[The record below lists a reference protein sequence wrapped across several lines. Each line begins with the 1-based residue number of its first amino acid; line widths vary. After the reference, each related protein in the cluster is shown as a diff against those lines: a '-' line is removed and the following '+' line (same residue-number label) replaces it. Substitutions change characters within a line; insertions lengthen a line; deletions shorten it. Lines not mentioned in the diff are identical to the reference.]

1 MTDRDEMVRRARALR
16 PVLRERARA
25 TEEAR
30 RIPDETASDFRA
42 AGLTT
47 LAQPSRFGGLGLD
60 LDTVFACG
68 VELGRGDGSA
78 AWVGSQWGLHNW
90 MVGMWPLEGQQEY
103 FGDDPAAVLASTSLD
118 MSGGTVTAAPGGVTL
133 AGRWGLSSGVDLADW
148 VMLFGMGER
157 GPAAHLV
164 PRAEIE
170 VDDTWYAAGLCGSGT
185 NDVVVRD
192 VFVPEHRSLSLPA
205 ALTATTPGRELHESV
220 FYRVPLMS
228 FLAFALAAPILGMAL
243 GAVELFEDSTRERI
257 DPISGRPARERP
269 HLHRRLADASAA
281 LDAARLLLR
290 HDVEEVAGKGRA
302 DTGIALAD
310 RARWRRDQA
319 WIVRT
324 AVQATDTVFEAS
336 GAHALFLSEPLQ
348 RHFRDVN
355 AASHTMA
362 VTWDPI
368 FELYGRVRFG
378 LDPDTFDI

>member
-47 LAQPSRFGGLGLD
+47 LAQPTRFGGLGLD
-60 LDTVFACG
+60 LDTLFACG

-78 AWVGSQWGLHNW
+78 GWVGSQWGLHNW
-90 MVGMWPLEGQQEY
+90 MAGMWPLEGQQEY
-103 FGDDPAAVLASTSLD
+103 FGDDPTAVLSSTSLD
-118 MSGGTVTAAPGGVTL
+118 MSGGTVTPAPGGVTL
-133 AGRWGLSSGVDLADW
+133 SGRWDLSSGVDLADW

-164 PRAEIE
+164 PRSDVVVE
-170 VDDTWYAAGLCGSGT
+170 DTWHAAGLCGSGT
-185 NDVVVRD
+185 NDVVVHD
-192 VFVPEHRSLSLPA
+192 AFVPEPRSLSLPA
-205 ALTATTPGRELHESV
+205 ALAGATPGRELHDSV
-220 FYRVPLMS
+220 FYRLPLMS
-228 FLAFALAAPILGMAL
+228 FLAFTLAAPILGVAL
-243 GAVELFEDSTRERI
+243 AAVELFEARVRDRI
-257 DPISGRPARERP
+257 EPLSGRPARERP
-269 HLHRRLADASAA
+269 HLHRRLADASAS
-281 LDAARLLLR
+281 LDAARLLLD
-290 HDVEEVAGKGRA
+290 HDVEEVTAKARA
-302 DTGIALAD
+302 EAEVTLSD

-319 WIVRT
+319 WIART
-324 AVQATDTVFEAS
+324 AVQATNAVFEVS

-355 AASHTMA
+355 AASHTVA
-362 VTWDPI
+362 VTWDPL

-378 LDPDTFDI
+378 LDPDRFDI